1 MTKEKKPREK
11 HYDEKLSI
19 NGSFEDVIRLSV
31 TSDKSIEI
39 RKAIIEAKKNDFGF
53 DPSLPMQHTTL
64 IWLEQNV
71 GKYKREEIIAALTD
85 IKEVEIIDSSTG
97 AIEIPAKYFRVPS

>member
-1 MTKEKKPREK
+1 MAIEKKPREQ

-39 RKAIIEAKKNDFGF
+39 RKAIIEAKKKDFGF
-53 DPSLPMQHTTL
+53 DPSLPMQHTTF

-71 GKYKREEIIAALTD
+71 SKYKREEVIAALTD
-85 IKEVEIIDSSTG
+85 MRDVEIIDSSTG
-97 AIEIPAKYFRVPS
+97 AIEIPGKYFK